1 MTMSET
7 IKIDQELV
15 HKLEKIQDP
24 GELMAELFRMFGER
38 AAIGTSGQWTGV
50 ALIDMVIRAGISKP
64 RVYTVDTL
72 RLFPETYELIHE
84 LEKKYNINIEK
95 ATPDFEAVSKMV
107 REHGEMIFFDS
118 KAKQEYCCKIRKVDP
133 NNKVLDT
140 LDVWITGLRADQS
153 SARSQIKRIDII
165 QHKQQDG
172 KERPLLKVTPLIAW
186 TEEEVKDY
194 IKAHKVPVHKLLEI
208 ERDGW
213 RYSSLGCIICTTP
226 IGVHETRRAGR
237 WRWFN
242 YQLKDDQKE
251 CGLHLSGKKK
261 S

>member
-1 MTMSET
+1 MKKHIM
-7 IKIDQELV
+7 INQKLV
-15 HKLEKIQDP
+15 HKLEKIMDP
-24 GELMAELFRMFGER
+24 GELMAELFCLFGER

-50 ALIDMVIRAGISKP
+50 ALIDMAIRAGISKP

-84 LEKKYNINIEK
+84 LEKRYNINIEK
-95 ATPDFEAVSKMV
+95 VTHDFEAVNEMV

-153 SARSQIKRIDII
+153 AARSQIKRIEII
-165 QHKQQDG
+165 QHTQQDG
-172 KERPLLKVTPLIAW
+172 KERPLLKVTPLIEW
-186 TEEEVKDY
+186 TEEKVKDY
-194 IKAHKVPVHKLLEI
+194 IRTHKVPVHKLLEI

-213 RYSSLGCIICTTP
+213 HYASLGCIICTTP
-226 IGVHETRRAGR
+226 IGAHETRRAGR
-237 WRWFN
+237 WQWFN
-242 YQLKDDQKE
+242 HQLKDDQKE
-251 CGLHLSGKKK
+251 CGLHLHGKKK

>member
-24 GELMAELFRMFGER
+24 GELMAELFRMFGGR

-95 ATPDFEAVSKMV
+95 AAPDFEAVSKMV

-118 KAKQEYCCKIRKVDP
+118 KA
-133 NNKVLDT
+133 
-140 LDVWITGLRADQS
+140 
-153 SARSQIKRIDII
+153 
-165 QHKQQDG
+165 
-172 KERPLLKVTPLIAW
+172 
-186 TEEEVKDY
+186 
-194 IKAHKVPVHKLLEI
+194 
-208 ERDGW
+208 
-213 RYSSLGCIICTTP
+213 
-226 IGVHETRRAGR
+226 
-237 WRWFN
+237 
-242 YQLKDDQKE
+242 
-251 CGLHLSGKKK
+251 
-261 S
+261 

>member
-1 MTMSET
+1 MSEA

-24 GELMAELFRMFGER
+24 GELMAELFRMFGGR

-50 ALIDMVIRAGISKP
+50 ALIDIVIRAGISKP

-72 RLFPETYELIHE
+72 RLFPETYDLFRE
-84 LEKKYNINIEK
+84 LEKKYNIKIEK
-95 ATPDFEAVSKMV
+95 AAPDFDAVSKMV

-133 NNKVLDT
+133 NNRVLDT

-153 SARSQIKRIDII
+153 DARSQIKRLEII
-165 QHKQQDG
+165 QHTQQDG
-172 KERPLLKVTPLIAW
+172 KESPLLKVTPLIAW
-186 TEEEVKDY
+186 TEEKVKEY
-194 IKAHKVPVHKLLEI
+194 VSTNNVPVHKLLEI

-213 RYSSLGCIICTTP
+213 HYDSLGCIICTTP
-226 IGVHETRRAGR
+226 IGTHETRRAGR

-242 YQLKDDQKE
+242 HQLKGDQKE
-251 CGLHLSGKKK
+251 CGLHLPGQKEDK
-261 S
+261 

>member
-1 MTMSET
+1 MNQIM
-7 IKIDQELV
+7 KIDQELV
-15 HKLEKIQDP
+15 HKLEKILDP
-24 GELMAELFRMFGER
+24 GELMAELFRMFGKR

-50 ALIDMVIRAGISKP
+50 ALIDMVIRAGISNP

-72 RLFPETYELIHE
+72 RLFPETYDLFRE
-84 LEKKYNINIEK
+84 LEKKYNIKIEK
-95 ATPDFEAVSKMV
+95 AVPDFGTVSKMV

-133 NNKVLDT
+133 NNTVLDT

-153 SARSQIKRIDII
+153 NVRSQTKRIDII

-172 KERPLLKVTPLIAW
+172 KERSLLKVTPLIGW
-186 TEEEVKDY
+186 TEEKVKDY
-194 IKAHKVPVHKLLEI
+194 IRTHKAPVHKLLEI

-213 RYSSLGCIICTTP
+213 HYASLGCIICTTP
-226 IGVHETRRAGR
+226 IGAHETSRAGR

-242 YQLKDDQKE
+242 HQLKDDQKE
-251 CGLHLSGKKK
+251 CGLHLSGNKK

>member
-1 MTMSET
+1 VN
-7 IKIDQELV
+7 IDQELV
-15 HKLEKIQDP
+15 HQLEKILDP
-24 GELMAELFRMFGER
+24 GELMVELFRMFGER

-72 RLFPETYELIHE
+72 RLFPETYDLFRE

-95 ATPDFEAVSKMV
+95 AAPDFEAVSKMV

-153 SARSQIKRIDII
+153 NARSQIKRIDII

-186 TEEEVKDY
+186 SEEKVKEY
-194 IKAHKVPVHKLLEI
+194 VSTNNVPVHKLLEI

-213 RYSSLGCIICTTP
+213 HYDSLGCIICTTP
-226 IGVHETRRAGR
+226 IGPHETRRAGR

-242 YQLKDDQKE
+242 HQIKDDRKE
-251 CGLHLSGKKK
+251 CGLHPPGKKNAK
-261 S
+261 